1 MSLKERNEI
10 TVKIKCE
17 LETFYKT
24 VEEKGFKIVDKF
36 SMNDVYFIPN
46 TLEIDKI
53 HEYPLLLQVVKNVL
67 KENKFPIHKI
77 NYDKD

>member
-1 MSLKERNEI
+1 MSLKESNEI
-10 TVKIKCE
+10 AVKIKCE

-36 SMNDVYFIPN
+36 LMNDVYFILN

-53 HEYPLLLQVVKNVL
+53 DEYPLLSQVVK
-67 KENKFPIHKI
+67 KCTKRKQISSTQNK
-77 NYDKD
+77 

>member
-1 MSLKERNEI
+1 MSLKESNEI
-10 TVKIKCE
+10 AVKIKCE

-24 VEEKGFKIVDKF
+24 VEEKGFKIVYKF
-36 SMNDVYFIPN
+36 SMNDVYFILN

-53 HEYPLLLQVVKNVL
+53 HEYPLLPQVVKNVL